1 MVFRSLCILGLASL
15 FASALP
21 DDPMGRFA
29 TDDSKVGQY
38 CNVNTAPQG
47 ENFVC
52 FRYNSDIRA
61 HMSSTDSSVHG
72 YVNAAGTKSFST
84 DRTDVVISPSS
95 PCPEVSTLDSGG
107 ETREFQGCPWTE
119 PILIY

>member
-1 MVFRSLCILGLASL
+1 MVFRSLCILGLADL
-15 FASALP
+15 FASALA

-61 HMSSTDSSVHG
+61 HMSLTDSSVHG
-72 YVNAAGTKSFST
+72 YVNAAGTSKS
-84 DRTDVVISPSS
+84 RT
-95 PCPEVSTLDSGG
+95 L
-107 ETREFQGCPWTE
+107 TRALYGNMC
-119 PILIY
+119 